1 MGSLRF
7 AVAALA
13 LTTVAGA
20 TAQEQQ
26 GSDKSSFRF
35 RSGVELINVAA
46 TVSDRQGRFVSGLRQ
61 EDFRLYEDGELR
73 PITHFTSERVPV
85 SLGIVLDTSTSM
97 EGEKMAAA
105 KQALQRLLFDLLGPE
120 DEIFLY
126 RFDNQPQLVHGWTT
140 DRERI
145 WSELRRLQPRGATTL
160 YDGIAQALPL
170 VAKGRHR
177 KKALLIISDGNDS
190 SSYTRINDLKSM
202 IHESEVLVYAIGI
215 DAMGYTTS
223 QPTRVPWFTAARTFT
238 MFTRARFQG
247 RGIPRPRPFPIPI
260 PRPGGPRGPVSDPR
274 DPRGPINDP
283 RGPGPRYPGAP
294 TSPSSGGRASDEPL
308 NLGVLREITEH
319 SGGRTEVI
327 RHPRD
332 LDRATGSIADEL
344 SRQYFLGYPAG
355 AGKDGRWHSIRLEVI
370 DNPEY
375 IVRARRGY
383 VATP

>member
-1 MGSLRF
+1 MGGAVKCAAAAALLMT
-7 AVAALA
+7 AVAV
-13 LTTVAGA
+13 TS
-20 TAQEQQ
+20 AQDQQ
-26 GSDKSSFRF
+26 GSDTAGFRF

-61 EDFRLYEDGELR
+61 EDFRLYEDGALR

-85 SLGIVLDTSTSM
+85 SLGILLDTSSSM

-120 DEIFLY
+120 DEVFLY
-126 RFDNQPQLVHGWTT
+126 RFDNIPQLVQDWTT
-140 DRERI
+140 DRERV
-145 WSELRRLQPRGATTL
+145 WSALRRLQARGATTL

-170 VAKGRHR
+170 AAKGRHR

-190 SSYTRINDLKSM
+190 SSYTKIDTLKSM

-215 DAMGYTTS
+215 DAMPYTTS
-223 QPTRVPWFTAARTFT
+223 QPPRLPWFAGTLRAPFFATAL
-238 MFTRARFQG
+238 FQG
-247 RGIPRPRPFPIPI
+247 RGIPRPRPFPIPL
-260 PRPGGPRGPVSDPR
+260 PRPGGPRGPITDPR
-274 DPRGPINDP
+274 DPRYPVPDP
-283 RGPGPRYPGAP
+283 RGPAPRYPGAP
-294 TSPSSGGRASDEPL
+294 SSGGRAGDEPL

-319 SGGRTEVI
+319 SGGRTEVL
-327 RHPRD
+327 RHARD

-344 SRQYFLGYPAG
+344 SRQYFLGYPA
-355 AGKDGRWHSIRLEVI
+355 AATRDGRWHSIRLEVI
-370 DNPEY
+370 DNPDY